1 MRAVIIAAVL
11 AAAGPAWGWEKA
23 HEGAGIE
30 RFTERNGMLWALPG
44 LSSSTDRGT
53 SWVEGLDAGGIL
65 DSDVSD
71 DRREI
76 SVLPQNYLHLQKL
89 DDEKETLNEG
99 VQALAAISARF
110 LGRSAMVIG
119 FSRDSKDDKVGV
131 LISRDDGASWTTA
144 LSGPLDWRVRP
155 YVLDEKRAWICS
167 SDGIAAVWRTTN
179 GGKDWERSSSET
191 PLSGECDDLLFL
203 DKKRGWASIGSG
215 ATQTIY
221 ATDDGGD
228 EWESRGTIAL
238 STQGALSLAFADKKR
253 GWAAAPG
260 AFWETSDAGKTWVS
274 RPAPPSS
281 VLPDSVTLRYV
292 GARSGGKVLYGTAR
306 SEELAEDDEENV
318 TGHDWRSRGE
328 IWKLEAPAP

>member
-1 MRAVIIAAVL
+1 MRAVIVAAAL

-30 RFTERNGMLWALPG
+30 RFTERGGKLWALPG
-44 LSSSTDRGT
+44 LSSSTDRGK
-53 SWVEGLDAGGIL
+53 SWVEGLDAVGLL

-76 SVLPQNYLHLQKL
+76 SVLPKNYLHLQKL
-89 DDEKETLNEG
+89 DDEEETLNDG

-110 LGRSAMVIG
+110 LGRTAMVIG

-167 SDGIAAVWRTTN
+167 GDGIAVIWRTVN
-179 GGKDWERSSSET
+179 GGRDWERSSAST
-191 PLSGECDDLLFL
+191 PLFGECDELFFL

-215 ATQTIY
+215 AARTIH

-228 EWESRGTIAL
+228 EWETRGTISL
-238 STQGALSLAFADKKR
+238 STAGSVSLAFADKNR

-260 AFWETSDAGKTWVS
+260 AFWETADGGKTWTS
-274 RPAPPSS
+274 RPAPPSA
-281 VLPDSVTLRYV
+281 VLPEAVALRYV
-292 GARSGGKVLYGTAR
+292 EERGGGRLLYGTSL
-306 SEELAEDDEENV
+306 SEVLPEDDEANV
-318 TGHDWRSRGE
+318 TGRETRSRGE